1 MYEEKHLTLLEALE
15 IIKRRK
21 AKSTIEFPVFFASG
35 FTPLHLLSFTQA
47 YLQASS
53 PEETIII
60 KSGLFNDLFGNI
72 EIPKK
77 DEFRHLLIVVEWQI
91 WTLGWGFDQI
101 PVGHFRWWKTSSRP

>member
-1 MYEEKHLTLLEALE
+1 MYEDKHLTLLKALE

-60 KSGLFNDLFGNI
+60 KSGLFNDLFGMYSLI
-72 EIPKK
+72 ENTTGTVI
-77 DEFRHLLIVVEWQI
+77 ENTTTLIS
-91 WTLGWGFDQI
+91 D
-101 PVGHFRWWKTSSRP
+101 